1 MKIEHNK
8 RVPAVVEV
16 VERVV
21 YKEVP
26 ETFDIKGLT
35 KEQFVALTVL
45 VGHTT
50 DYGELNFIQ
59 LYENMNKAI
68 GHSNIASTVD
78 RTKLVPSGSA
88 ITLRKVWINS
98 AIVECE
104 NI

>member
-21 YKEVP
+21 HKEVP

-35 KEQFVALTVL
+35 KEQFVALTII

-50 DYGELNFIQ
+50 DYGELDFFK

-68 GHSNIASTVD
+68 GHSNIASTVA
-78 RTKLVPSGSA
+78 RTKLVPGGGV
-88 ITLRKVWINS
+88 ITLHKVWINS